1 MTREELLKI
10 YSDII
15 DQQKQ
20 EIEKLK
26 AEIYDLKERNKKLS
40 KRHPTKEEAL
50 EQYHWLKQNSRRN
63 KDGV

>member
-1 MTREELLKI
+1 MKDKETIFPNKC
-10 YSDII
+10 DTI
-15 DQQKQ
+15 DQQKR

-50 EQYHWLKQNSRRN
+50 AQYHWLKENSKRN
-63 KDGV
+63 K